1 MSTVASSPHHT
12 GPVNC
17 SKSRYYQSMPDQQ
30 RLSLPTEY
38 MITQKQVSKF
48 LSWKWLMFLLESNKH
63 VFKGFSFHFTWSNEV
78 SLLCLL
84 IISKSIFMASLI
96 NICAVKIKLLA
107 RSETSI
113 SRCFIHLR
121 LGGVSVVAKA
131 FLPLLCWPHPWP
143 WGSTTSGRRG
153 WSDLILPEQHASKLG
168 CVAALYR
175 MSYDY
180 NPLYFF
186 AF

>member
-1 MSTVASSPHHT
+1 
-12 GPVNC
+12 
-17 SKSRYYQSMPDQQ
+17 MPDQQ

-131 FLPLLCWPHPWP
+131 FLPLLCWLTHDPEVPPPLGGEVGQTLFYPSSMQVNWAVWLP
-143 WGSTTSGRRG
+143 FTG
-153 WSDLILPEQHASKLG
+153 WVMITIHFIFLPSKCAFVILGL
-168 CVAALYR
+168 
-175 MSYDY
+175 
-180 NPLYFF
+180 
-186 AF
+186 